1 MSSSSSSSTSS
12 NPTNT
17 KKRKAEVIKKTK
29 KKKKKKDPNAPKGS
43 KNGYMFFMASQREEL
58 VKTNPTDGIGDIA
71 KKVGALWSKL
81 NDKEKAPYA
90 EMAAKDKIRYQTA
103 QIEYEKTDDF
113 KKFQATKT
121 EPSSSVSQNNKKK
134 KKKKRSGT
142 SGWIEFGKEMR
153 PGIKTANPEMAFGD
167 ITKALSTKWKA
178 ITKEEITK
186 WNAKAKALNDARPPP
201 ESDSDNNNEDDD
213 DDNNNNQP
221 PPSKKRKTT
230 KKKKDPNA
238 PKRNKNGYMFYM
250 AEKRESVVQA
260 NPTDGIGDIA
270 KKVGALWSKLSDKE
284 KAPYAEMAAQDKVRY
299 EAAKTIYEQTED
311 FKKFAAASEEEK
323 KKSKDTDGK
332 KKRKK
337 KRAEDGGDSSDE
349 EDETHH
355 AKMKFKLQTSIDGT
369 YLTFNEKFLEDGELV
384 TTEDEEGKK
393 RKVKKRKVKKKCWGK
408 MLKKVF

>member
-81 NDKEKAPYA
+81 N
-90 EMAAKDKIRYQTA
+90 
-103 QIEYEKTDDF
+103 
-113 KKFQATKT
+113 
-121 EPSSSVSQNNKKK
+121 
-134 KKKKRSGT
+134 
-142 SGWIEFGKEMR
+142 
-153 PGIKTANPEMAFGD
+153 
-167 ITKALSTKWKA
+167 
-178 ITKEEITK
+178 
-186 WNAKAKALNDARPPP
+186 
-201 ESDSDNNNEDDD
+201 
-213 DDNNNNQP
+213 
-221 PPSKKRKTT
+221 
-230 KKKKDPNA
+230 
-238 PKRNKNGYMFYM
+238 
-250 AEKRESVVQA
+250 
-260 NPTDGIGDIA
+260 
-270 KKVGALWSKLSDKE
+270 DKE

-384 TTEDEEGKK
+384 TTEDEAGMQ
-393 RKVKKRKVKKKCWGK
+393 KKKSS
-408 MLKKVF
+408 KKEVGEKC